1 MVGEVSGEGAGPA
14 SPGERRVADVMRTQF
29 VSVDKGENIDLVDRV
44 MRLARIRHLPVFD
57 DERVVGIL
65 SNRDLL
71 VSSLSKVLKFGD
83 AERRALLRAVD
94 VSEVMTRDPVTI
106 RPDASLTEAARELV
120 TRRIGCLLVQ
130 DAEGTAV
137 GLLTETDL
145 LRAAVEA
152 SGDATAA
159 GSA

>member
-1 MVGEVSGEGAGPA
+1 MSGRQADSGDPGA
-14 SPGERRVADVMRTQF
+14 RRVADVMRTQF
-29 VSVDKGENIDLVDRV
+29 VTVEKSARIDLADRL
-44 MRLARIRHLPVFD
+44 MRLARIRHLPVLE
-57 DERVVGIL
+57 DERVVGML

-83 AERRALLRAVD
+83 AERRSFLHAVD
-94 VSEVMTRDPVTI
+94 VSEVMTPDPVTI
-106 RPDASLTEAARELV
+106 DPDATLSEAAREFV
-120 TRRIGCLLVQ
+120 TRKIGCLLVQ

-152 SGDATAA
+152 
-159 GSA
+159 

>member
-1 MVGEVSGEGAGPA
+1 
-14 SPGERRVADVMRTQF
+14 MRTQF
-29 VSVDKGENIDLVDRV
+29 VTVDKGGRIDLADRL
-44 MRLARIRHLPVFD
+44 MRLARIRHLPVLE

-83 AERRALLRAVD
+83 VERHALLHAVD

-106 RPDASLTEAARELV
+106 GPDASLTEAARELV
-120 TRRIGCLLVQ
+120 TRKIGCLLVQ

-152 SGDATAA
+152 PGDATVAA
-159 GSA
+159 SV